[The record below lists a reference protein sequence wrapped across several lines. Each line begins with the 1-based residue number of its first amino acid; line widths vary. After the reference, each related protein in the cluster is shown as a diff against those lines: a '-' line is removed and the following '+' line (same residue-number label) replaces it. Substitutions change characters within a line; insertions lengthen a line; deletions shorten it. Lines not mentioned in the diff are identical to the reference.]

1 MTLKI
6 RALRAHL
13 VKNMQDK
20 AGDYRIRQM
29 AHDRKRVLE
38 YLKRLDPVRY
48 DKCLMEIGV
57 DKRAVEGE
65 LIIHKY
71 WRQVLPKG
79 RHNRITK
86 FVGKVGRTKT
96 LKGNKRINPRS
107 RGGEGLL
114 AYY

>member
-1 MTLKI
+1 
-6 RALRAHL
+6 
-13 VKNMQDK
+13 MQDK